1 MNEELNEELESLY
14 AGLAM
19 LGYIINGDYSPA
31 EIPILAKAMAKRMLE
46 EPVEQTGIVAAK
58 RRYAKEK

>member
-1 MNEELNEELESLY
+1 MSKEAETFY

-19 LGYIINGDYSPA
+19 MGYIINGEYSPA

-46 EPVEQTGIVAAK
+46 EPVEEMGIVAAK
-58 RRYAKEK
+58 RRFGKEK

>member
-1 MNEELNEELESLY
+1 MNESQELEAFY

-19 LGYIINGDYSPA
+19 LGYIINGEYSPA
-31 EIPILAKAMAKRMLE
+31 EIPILARGMAKRMLE

-58 RRYAKEK
+58 RRYTKEK